1 LDPSKICQ
9 LARIKVKRLLQIR
22 VNTEAKTVRVGGTL
36 GNIGVVAAFS
46 KGVIIT
52 NASSGYV
59 PAVAEFTLAM
69 LICSL
74 KEIIPEYLAMRDRL
88 GNYSVVKGQE
98 LYGATVGLIELG
110 KISSELVRLL
120 RPFRVYILAYD
131 L

>member
-1 LDPSKICQ
+1 M
-9 LARIKVKRLLQIR
+9 LQIR

-131 L
+131 P